1 MLTIVNYSIRS
12 ASTKA
17 PLEDEGLDI
26 SRDDVEQFFNH
37 VAEYIEDAIGSG
49 VFDG

>member
-1 MLTIVNYSIRS
+1 MLTIVNYSIRG

-26 SRDDVEQFFNH
+26 SRDDVEKFFQE
-37 VAEYIEDAIGSG
+37 VAGYVETGINLGC
-49 VFDG
+49 FDE